1 MNEEVKKT
9 MEIVGLSNDEL
20 KFRCPSIFTTT
31 PAPHLSE
38 KYSFVPTIQ
47 VIEDVKKLGWIPTEA
62 TQVKSRKSKTK
73 GKGKHMI
80 TFEHEDF
87 KTKDDEKI
95 QMLLINSHDGTSNFQ
110 LEIGVFRLVCSNGL
124 VIKDNDMG
132 AVKVRHLGYSFKD
145 ITAAVNELV
154 LNIPNVFNKMN
165 KMKETELDEAQMAE
179 LALKSACARFNLEY
193 EKEAENLAKTL
204 EIDDLL
210 GVDRR
215 EDKGNGLYEVFN
227 RVQEKLINGGFEYLN
242 ERTGKYRKA
251 RPIKNFQ
258 QNTRVNQEL
267 WGIAESFIE
276 DAELVA

>member
-20 KFRCPSIFTTT
+20 RQQCPNIFTTK
-31 PAPHLSE
+31 PAPHLSA

-47 VIEDVKKLGWIPTEA
+47 VIEDIKKLGWIPIEA
-62 TQVKSRKSKTK
+62 TPVKSRKAKTA

-87 KTKDDEKI
+87 KTKDNEKI
-95 QMLLINSHDGTSNFQ
+95 QILLINSHDGTSNFQ

-145 ITAAVNELV
+145 ITAAVNQLV
-154 LNIPNVFNKMN
+154 TNIPTVFNKMN
-165 KMKETELDEAQMAE
+165 KMKATELDENQMAE
-179 LALKSACARFNLEY
+179 LALKSACVRFDLEY
-193 EKEAENLAKTL
+193 EKEAENLSKMI

-215 EDKGNGLYEVFN
+215 EDKGSGLYEVFN

-242 ERTGKYRKA
+242 DRTGRYRKA

-258 QNTRVNQEL
+258 QNTRVNQQL
-267 WGIAESFIE
+267 WEVAESYIK

>member
-9 MEIVGLSNDEL
+9 MEIVGLSNEEL
-20 KFRCPSIFTTT
+20 KEQCPSIFTTT
-31 PAPHLSE
+31 PASHLSL

-47 VIEDVKKLGWIPTEA
+47 VIEDVKKLGWTPTEA

-87 KTKDDEKI
+87 KTEDNEKI

-124 VIKDNDMG
+124 VIKDSDMG

-154 LNIPNVFNKMN
+154 SNIPNVFIKMN
-165 KMKETELDEAQMAE
+165 KMKETELTESQMAE
-179 LALKSACARFNLEY
+179 LALKSACVRFDLEY
-193 EKEAENLAKTL
+193 EKESENLNKML

-227 RVQEKLINGGFEYLN
+227 RVQEKLINGGFNYLN
-242 ERTGKYRKA
+242 DRTGKYRKA
-251 RPIKNFQ
+251 RPIKGFQ

-267 WGIAESFIE
+267 WEVAESFIE
-276 DAELVA
+276 NTELVA